1 MTFIIC
7 QEIIERS
14 ERRAAADTTSVPPR
28 LDERFR
34 YGPSPP
40 PWNVRLVASVW
51 LPDGRGF
58 IIPKLTRKDQPKAAC
73 NVRSRKG
80 RPHRIT
86 ESQYHCQSREDH
98 TCAIFCLAL
107 RVVRFSPP
115 AIVRDKRVWLYGRNP
130 LEITHDSIPCGNT
143 KNENAWFQLA
153 GNRKIRLE

>member
-1 MTFIIC
+1 MP
-7 QEIIERS
+7 RNH
-14 ERRAAADTTSVPPR
+14 RAVRKASGGR
-28 LDERFR
+28 YDERPPSMSDLDTGRAHRPGTYDWSQAF
-34 YGPSPP
+34 GP
-40 PWNVRLVASVW
+40 
-51 LPDGRGF
+51 PDGRGF

-86 ESQYHCQSREDH
+86 ESQYHCQSREDR

-115 AIVRDKRVWLYGRNP
+115 AIVRDKRVWVYGRSP

-153 GNRKIRLE
+153 ENRKIRLE